1 MKTYIEKYAD
11 TMQTNLRRRNRKRH
25 TMAKTFALR
34 IVSSLA
40 IAALVYLT
48 MKR

>member
-11 TMQTNLRRRNRKRH
+11 TMQANLRRNRKRH
-25 TMAKTFALR
+25 TMAKTLALR
-34 IVSSLA
+34 IVSTLA
-40 IAALVYLT
+40 IAGLVYLT

>member
-1 MKTYIEKYAD
+1 MKTYIENYAD
-11 TMQTNLRRRNRKRH
+11 TMQGNLRRRNRKRH

-40 IAALVYLT
+40 IATLVYWT

>member
-34 IVSSLA
+34 IVSTLA
-40 IAALVYLT
+40 IAGLIYWT

>member
-1 MKTYIEKYAD
+1 MKTYIENYAD
-11 TMQTNLRRRNRKRH
+11 TMQTNRRRNRKRH
-25 TMAKTFALR
+25 SMAKTLALR

-40 IAALVYLT
+40 IATLVYWT

>member
-1 MKTYIEKYAD
+1 MKTYIEKYAN

-25 TMAKTFALR
+25 TMAKTLALR

-40 IAALVYLT
+40 IAGLIYWT
-48 MKR
+48 MKP

>member
-1 MKTYIEKYAD
+1 MKTYIENYAD
-11 TMQTNLRRRNRKRH
+11 TMPAYGRRNRKRH

-34 IVSSLA
+34 VVSTLA
-40 IAALVYLT
+40 IAGLVYLT